1 MASDP
6 PRDPVVTVSATYG
19 AGGSIVGPA
28 IAARFDV
35 DFLDR
40 AVPSTVADSIGCSL
54 EEAREHDDRVP
65 SGFQRLLASA
75 ARLPTVTLG
84 SVDSAFL
91 GATNDEGRLLYDHE
105 FVERTEQ
112 VIHEVGREGGVI
124 LGRAGAAVLADHPA
138 ALHVRL
144 DGDPGARLD
153 RVRRLWEYGDRE
165 EARAHDRDGEGPT
178 QRLLEDN
185 DRARAAYVRR
195 FYRVDPDDP
204 GLYHMVLDTTV
215 LSLETCVDLIVRSA
229 LDRSGVGTGSP

>member
-1 MASDP
+1 MTSDS
-6 PRDPVVTVSATYG
+6 PRDPVVTISATYG
-19 AGGSIVGPA
+19 AGGSVVGPA

-40 AVPSTVADSIGCSL
+40 AVPSTVAAGIGCSL
-54 EEAREHDDRVP
+54 EEARDRDDRTH

-84 SVDSAFL
+84 SVDTAFI
-91 GATNDEGRLLYDHE
+91 GTTNDEGRLLYDHE
-105 FVERTEQ
+105 FVERTEEIIQ
-112 VIHEVGREGGVI
+112 EVGRKGGVV
-124 LGRAGAAVLADHPA
+124 LGRAGAAVLADHPT

-165 EARAHDRDGEGPT
+165 EARAHDWGGEGPT
-178 QRLLEDN
+178 RRLLEDN

-195 FYRVDPDDP
+195 FYRVDPADS

-215 LSLETCVDLIVRSA
+215 LSLETCVDLVVRAA
-229 LDRSGVGTGSP
+229 LDRSGMGTGSP